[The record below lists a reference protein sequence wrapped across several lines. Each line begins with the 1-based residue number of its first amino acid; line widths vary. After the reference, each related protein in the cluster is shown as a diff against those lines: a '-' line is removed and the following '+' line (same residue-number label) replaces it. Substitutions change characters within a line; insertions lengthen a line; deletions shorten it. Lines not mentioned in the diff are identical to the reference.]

1 MSFRRYIAAN
11 SREALAQIRRELG
24 DDAVILSNRR
34 VPDGV
39 EVVAAASRIM
49 DRIVQEA
56 PATRL
61 VPRARSG
68 QAEASAVA
76 LAANTVAPPVVVA
89 TERRE
94 KKPQPLIHPEES
106 FQEFVRRQSRGA
118 QGREGQRAGQGPGR
132 AGQQEDLYSD
142 RGRAAPE
149 PAIVK
154 VAVAQRDDEMSAH
167 KVDPQAEAALAIED
181 EWKPTTFHMP
191 LSEGLSA
198 GQARSQESDARPF
211 AGKQQP
217 ARSAEAS
224 HGASSRVPTRWQ
236 SQAVA
241 SVIDRGGR
249 SQPPAVFRRKT
260 AAPAVSSASAA
271 SLPFATVASVATAPV
286 ASAPDNKPLLDELHA
301 LRDQLQKQ
309 LDALSSTV
317 VADRRDLHQ
326 QITQSLSKLSAQSR
340 QQMHGASA
348 WLMSRLLMAGF
359 SPMVAR
365 KLAQHVPAHMTVAQ
379 IDDWLHEVV
388 ALNLK
393 VVDARAAIEES
404 GGAYALVGP
413 TGVGKTTTVAK
424 LAARFAVRYGS
435 GALGLITLDAYR
447 VGAHDHLRAYGR
459 ILGAPVHLAQ
469 DAATLRELLVAMQN
483 KRLVLIDSCGLS
495 QRDGRLNEALE
506 MIETANAGAPEP
518 MRIQRVLL
526 ANAASHAE
534 TLDETA
540 RAWRASECAGCVL
553 TKLDEAVRIG
563 GALDTILRYKL
574 RLFGVTNGQRVPE
587 DYHAAH
593 ARVLTHMALRPSAER
608 FALEGQESMAMAA
621 RGLAPA

>member
-11 SREALAQIRRELG
+11 SREALAQVRRELG

-34 VPDGV
+34 VPEGV
-39 EVVAAASRIM
+39 EVVAAASRTM

-56 PATRL
+56 PETRL
-61 VPRARSG
+61 VAMNRPAPVAALPQVPLRSAAG
-68 QAEASAVA
+68 TSA
-76 LAANTVAPPVVVA
+76 P
-89 TERRE
+89 RE
-94 KKPQPLIHPEES
+94 KKPVVSIRPEES
-106 FQEFVRRQSRGA
+106 FQEFVRRQSR
-118 QGREGQRAGQGPGR
+118 QGQAKEAAPVRAPEVK
-132 AGQQEDLYSD
+132 ADTP
-142 RGRAAPE
+142 AAASASSHQPAPAALPE
-149 PAIVK
+149 PALEVQEQ
-154 VAVAQRDDEMSAH
+154 VLSAL
-167 KVDPQAEAALAIED
+167 DD

-191 LSEGLSA
+191 LSEGLSTQRDRPMRQEHSATTEAARAA
-198 GQARSQESDARPF
+198 G
-211 AGKQQP
+211 
-217 ARSAEAS
+217 
-224 HGASSRVPTRWQ
+224 HGASSRVPSRWQ
-236 SQAVA
+236 AEPRVDA
-241 SVIDRGGR
+241 SG
-249 SQPPAVFRRKT
+249 SLPAPSPAVFRRK
-260 AAPAVSSASAA
+260 AAPAVGHAA
-271 SLPFATVASVATAPV
+271 GLSLPFATVAPV
-286 ASAPDNKPLLDELHA
+286 VSPLPEPLANQQLLDELHA

-309 LDALSSTV
+309 LEALSSTV
-317 VADRRDLHQ
+317 SADRRQLHQ
-326 QITQSLSKLSAQSR
+326 QITQSLSKLSTQTR
-340 QQMHGASA
+340 QQVHSVPG
-348 WLMSRLLMAGF
+348 WLTARLLTAGF

-365 KLAQHVPAHMTVAQ
+365 KLAQHAPTQMTVAKVEG
-379 IDDWLHEVV
+379 WLHEAI
-388 ALNLK
+388 ALNVK
-393 VVDARAAIEES
+393 ATDARSAIEEV

-469 DAATLRELLVAMQN
+469 DAETLRELLVAMQN

-495 QRDGRLNEALE
+495 QRDGRLNEVLN
-506 MIETANAGAPEP
+506 MIDAASAGVPES

-540 RAWRASECAGCVL
+540 RAWRAAQCAGCIL

-563 GALDTILRYKL
+563 GALDMVLRYKL

-593 ARVLTHMALRPSAER
+593 PRVLTHMALRPSAEH
-608 FALEGQESMAMAA
+608 FALDGQESVAVAA
-621 RGLAPA
+621 GHVTPV